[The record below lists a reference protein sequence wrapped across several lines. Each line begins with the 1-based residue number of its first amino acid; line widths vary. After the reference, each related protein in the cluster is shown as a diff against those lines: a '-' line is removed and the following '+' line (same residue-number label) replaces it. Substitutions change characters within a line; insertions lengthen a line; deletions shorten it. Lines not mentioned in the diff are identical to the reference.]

1 MCRISMIV
9 LFLFWKKMTF
19 FPSSNVP
26 FLSSHDMKYSDAD
39 VKPTHINT
47 RESVKQEL
55 IFYISLKQT
64 MNRIS

>member
-1 MCRISMIV
+1 
-9 LFLFWKKMTF
+9 MTF
-19 FPSSNVP
+19 FPSSNVR

-64 MNRIS
+64 MNHIS

>member
-1 MCRISMIV
+1 MIL

-19 FPSSNVP
+19 FPSSNMS

-47 RESVKQEL
+47 TESVKQEL

-64 MNRIS
+64 MNHIA

>member
-1 MCRISMIV
+1 MCRISMIL

-26 FLSSHDMKYSDAD
+26 FLSSHSDAD

-47 RESVKQEL
+47 GESVKQEL